1 MNNDFKVMMR
11 RKPDEKLVTVR
22 HVSHTTHTP
31 IEIVKRHLEQSGKFE
46 DKYYIIR
53 MPASH
58 IEVEEDANSASPI
71 TNPVIPPWRR
81 K

>member
-1 MNNDFKVMMR
+1 MNNDFKVWMH

-31 IEIVKRHLEQSGKFE
+31 IETVKRHLEESGKFE

-58 IEVEEDANSASPI
+58 IEAKEDSKPFSS
-71 TNPVIPPWRR
+71 VIPPWRR

>member
-11 RKPDEKLVTVR
+11 RKPYEKLVTVR

-31 IEIVKRHLEQSGKFE
+31 IEIVKRHLEESGKFE
-46 DKYYIIR
+46 DKHYIIS
-53 MPASH
+53 MPVSH
-58 IEVEEDANSASPI
+58 IEAKEDAKSFSS
-71 TNPVIPPWRR
+71 VIPPWRR

>member
-1 MNNDFKVMMR
+1 MNNDFKVWIR

-31 IEIVKRHLEQSGKFE
+31 IETVKRHLEESGKFE
-46 DKYYIIR
+46 DKYYIIS

-58 IEVEEDANSASPI
+58 IEAKEDAESFS
-71 TNPVIPPWRR
+71 PVIPPWRR